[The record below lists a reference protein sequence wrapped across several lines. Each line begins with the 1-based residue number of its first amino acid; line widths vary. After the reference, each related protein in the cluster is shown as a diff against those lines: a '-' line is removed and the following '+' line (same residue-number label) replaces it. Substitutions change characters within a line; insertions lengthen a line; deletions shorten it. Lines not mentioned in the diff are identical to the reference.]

1 MPDEINFD
9 FTEIDQLA
17 AALGKLPDTAG
28 PFINSAIQRTSG
40 NVKDAALKSV
50 EDNDPSERWTGVE
63 GAIDYEITTFEGFG
77 ASVIKSEIGYNAER
91 YGVKAK
97 LGWLRE
103 YGAPGADGV
112 PLAPHND
119 LLNALH
125 ANEADFVKGLAIAL
139 KDAEKAAGL

>member
-1 MPDEINFD
+1 MSDEINFD
-9 FTEIDQLA
+9 FTELDQLA

-28 PFINSAIQRTSG
+28 PFINTALKVTSG
-40 NVKDAALKSV
+40 NVKDAALKSI
-50 EDNDPSERWTGVE
+50 EADNPSGRWD
-63 GAIDYEITTFEGFG
+63 GAQGAVDYDITTFEGFG
-77 ASVIKSEIGYNAER
+77 ASVIKSEIGYNPDR
-91 YGVKAK
+91 YGDKAR
-97 LGWLRE
+97 LGNLRE